1 MEILL
6 AILLLLVVLIIYL
19 IIQNRKLKQQA
30 ITLSKEALFLPKKD
44 VEFIEFTV
52 DMYIKYA
59 KDLDIHSKEQHEF
72 IVNELERIREDK
84 LIPKIK
90 NDNG

>member
-19 IIQNRKLKQQA
+19 IIQNRKLNRQA
-30 ITLSKEALFLPKKD
+30 ILLSKEANFLTKKEL
-44 VEFIEFTV
+44 EFLEFTV

-59 KDLDIHSKEQHEF
+59 KDLDIHSKEQHDF
-72 IVNELERIREDK
+72 IASELERIRKEK
-84 LIPKIK
+84 LLPKI
-90 NDNG
+90 NS